1 MNAMKNKI
9 KSRRGASITFA
20 LLLFLVCAV
29 VSGIVIVAATAA
41 SGRMDQIAE
50 SDQRYYAVT
59 SAAELLKDALDGK
72 TVTVKTV
79 ETSIVTQ
86 SHNGDTVTET
96 PDPSED
102 AKEVKMWYGDAE
114 STAPTLTEDTI
125 KALSVLG
132 DAAYRVANAE
142 YKKLQT
148 PAEGE
153 TAKELVIAPI
163 PPDISGGRQLT
174 LTATGVSDE
183 TVTGA
188 FSVDIV
194 EQATSN
200 GIVNFFVSKADA
212 KDPNKAYTLKLSF
225 KADVKTTAD
234 KQTTTGTPTNV
245 SADGTKYDIV
255 ETTTSTIET
264 TMIWT
269 LTDIV
274 KAVKPVLG

>member
-9 KSRRGASITFA
+9 KSQRGASITFA

-79 ETSIVTQ
+79 ETSIFTQ

-96 PDPSED
+96 PDSSED

-114 STAPTLTEDTI
+114 SSATTLTEDTME
-125 KALSVLG
+125 ALSVLG

-153 TAKELVIAPI
+153 TAKELVIAPN

-174 LTATGVSDE
+174 LTATGVSDA

-194 EQATSN
+194 EQATSK
-200 GIVNFFVSKADA
+200 GIVNFFVSKTDG
-212 KDPNKAYTLKLSF
+212 KDPNKAYTLKLSL

-274 KAVKPVLG
+274 KADKPVLG